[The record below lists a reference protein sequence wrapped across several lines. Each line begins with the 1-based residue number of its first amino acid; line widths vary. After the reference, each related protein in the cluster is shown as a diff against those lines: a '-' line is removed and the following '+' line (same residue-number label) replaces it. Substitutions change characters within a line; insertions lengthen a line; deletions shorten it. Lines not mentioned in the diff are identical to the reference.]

1 MAIGENMSK
10 REAIIDA
17 IDMDYRE
24 LNEKIH
30 EILNENPNLEKIV
43 LKNVLGQ
50 RFIGNGVQRKDLTIE
65 IHGIPGGDLGM
76 FMNGPRIVVYGNA
89 DHAPGNTLDDGVIVI
104 HGSGGDVTGHSMRGG
119 KVFVRDNV
127 GYRSGIHMKE
137 YKDKFPVL
145 VIGGEAKDFLGEYM
159 AGGIIIALNIDN
171 EGNDLGKIP
180 GRMIGTGI
188 HGGAIYIR
196 GEVEKSQLGVA
207 ADIKEFTE
215 EDRDKIRPHIEEFC
229 KEFGL
234 SDEIKEKLISSD
246 YTKIAPISKRP
257 FGKLYTPDLR

>member
-1 MAIGENMSK
+1 MGKVKEITL
-10 REAIIDA
+10 DA
-17 IDMDYRE
+17 KNLEYRE

-30 EILNENPNLEKIV
+30 ELLEKNPDLEKII

-50 RFIGNGVQRKDLTIE
+50 RFIGCGIQRKNLTIE
-65 IHGIPGGDLGM
+65 IYGIPGGDLGM
-76 FMNGPRIVVYGNA
+76 FMSGPTIIVHGNA
-89 DHAPGNTLDDGVIVI
+89 DHAPGNTMDDGKIII

-137 YKDKFPVL
+137 YKEKFPIL
-145 VIGGEAKDFLGEYM
+145 IIGGTAKDFLGEYM
-159 AGGIIIALNIDN
+159 AGGILIVLNIDS
-171 EGNDLGKIP
+171 EGNDLGKIK

-188 HGGAIYIR
+188 HGGSIYIR
-196 GEVEKSQLGVA
+196 GQIDESQLGVA

-215 EDRDKIRPHIEEFC
+215 EDMKKISPYIEEFC
-229 KEFGL
+229 NEFNYGE
-234 SDEIKEKLISSD
+234 SIKNKLINSK

-257 FGKLYTPDLR
+257 FKKLYTPDLR